1 MDSSVSHDVDLSNQH
16 HSLTSSVSSE
26 DLNASVY
33 DDEFSEIAPE
43 ELSLSGT
50 ATYITNHN
58 SGYSGKNAVSL
69 NYQHQADF
77 QDIKVV

>member
-1 MDSSVSHDVDLSNQH
+1 MDSSVSNDVDLSNQH

-33 DDEFSEIAPE
+33 NDEFSEIAPE

-50 ATYITNHN
+50 ATYIANNN
-58 SGYSGKNAVSL
+58 SGCSGKSTISL
-69 NYQHQADF
+69 NNQHQTDF
-77 QDIKVV
+77 QG